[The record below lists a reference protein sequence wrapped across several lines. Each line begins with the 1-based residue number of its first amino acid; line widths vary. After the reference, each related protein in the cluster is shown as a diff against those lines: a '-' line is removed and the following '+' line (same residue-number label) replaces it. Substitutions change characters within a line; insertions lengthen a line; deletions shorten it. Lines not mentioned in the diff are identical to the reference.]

1 MTPPPSDC
9 VKEKKRKS
17 EVELANRK
25 TNQTK
30 TDQRVNGLDE
40 TLARAL
46 ATADAQAATLRR
58 DLDQAL
64 ADSDKKEK
72 ELGRLRHHLLDM
84 EDEDD
89 DKADAAE
96 SRMAAIRREQEEE
109 HKAAMEAKD
118 AAARGAERELEVMR
132 EAMAARDAE
141 LANLQLALEFFNNE
155 VESGERRA
163 AETVALREKNATMG
177 AELVAGVYVYMTVYS
192 PSPSPPPGQNSALP
206 RSKVRPPQLD
216 VGFKP
221 PLTPKCLTA
230 YKLPRAYGR
239 VDQ

>member
-1 MTPPPSDC
+1 MD
-9 VKEKKRKS
+9 
-17 EVELANRK
+17 K
-25 TNQTK
+25 TM
-30 TDQRVNGLDE
+30 
-40 TLARAL
+40 ARAL

-64 ADSDKKEK
+64 ADSEKKEK
-72 ELGRLRHHLLDM
+72 ELGRLRRHLLDM

-177 AELVAGVYVYMTVYS
+177 AELVAGIHTHTS
-192 PSPSPPPGQNSALP
+192 PSRLTLPLYPP
-206 RSKVRPPQLD
+206 RSKV
-216 VGFKP
+216 
-221 PLTPKCLTA
+221 PLI
-230 YKLPRAYGR
+230 PR
-239 VDQ
+239 